1 MVKNLPA
8 NGGDTGD
15 RSSISE
21 LEKSPGAGNGKVKV
35 KVTQSSLTFCNHSP
49 CQDTEMGSCSLLQ
62 GIFPTQGSNPGLLH
76 CRWILYR
83 LSRQGSHVVHFTVHK
98 LDLNKRECSMD
109 VRIVCKAVWEPIKHG
124 FIFLQ
129 QNKYR
134 TFLRQITIFPDTSS
148 TSLLVAFSQ
157 PWGKF
162 SQQLTRQ

>member
-1 MVKNLPA
+1 MLC
-8 NGGDTGD
+8 
-15 RSSISE
+15 
-21 LEKSPGAGNGKVKV
+21 L
-35 KVTQSSLTFCNHSP
+35 VTQSFQLLSP
-49 CQDTEMGSCSLLQ
+49 KARSPPGPPCPWDSPGKNTGLGCLALLQ